1 MDTKEKAALALLKK
15 LGYKISKI
23 KKKSIAPEL
32 MNGAFGEAAAS
43 IIKTKNLTIRKI
55 VLKAIKSKFCDAC
68 LETLFTGTKR
78 AAFDDKGEKLWSE
91 RFQAAATVTQDIT
104 PKGQFKR
111 FKLIER
117 YVKLNL
123 NAAKAL
129 YDPDY
134 RPAGDKV
141 MVRKRKYKKR

>member
-1 MDTKEKAALALLKK
+1 
-15 LGYKISKI
+15 
-23 KKKSIAPEL
+23 

-55 VLKAIKSKFCDAC
+55 FLKAVKSKFFDAC
-68 LETLFTGTKR
+68 LDTLFKGTKR
-78 AAFDDKGEKLWSE
+78 AAFDDKDEKRWTSVT
-91 RFQAAATVTQDIT
+91 ATQDIFS
-104 PKGQFKR
+104 KGQFKR

-117 YVKLNL
+117 YIKLNL